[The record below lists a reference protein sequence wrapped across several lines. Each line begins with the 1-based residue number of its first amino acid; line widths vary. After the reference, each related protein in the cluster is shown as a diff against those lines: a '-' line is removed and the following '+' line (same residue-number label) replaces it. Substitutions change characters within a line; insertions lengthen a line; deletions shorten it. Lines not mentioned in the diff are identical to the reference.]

1 MRKIVLASHGELAD
15 GLKHT
20 LRYFA
25 GDRLDITTI
34 CAYVD
39 EISVQEKIEQFFH
52 QTNDDDEVLIF
63 TDLFGG
69 SVNRA
74 FLPYMHKKHVHLIT
88 GVFLGII
95 LELIYRKEDYLSEDE
110 ISEVLKKTKESI
122 VYMNQFQFDYEED
135 EV

>member
-15 GLKHT
+15 GMKHT

-25 GDRLDITTI
+25 GDALEITTI

-39 EISVQEKIEQFFH
+39 EISIQEKIDQFFEH
-52 QTNDDDEVLIF
+52 TCEEDEVLIF

-74 FLPYMHKKHVHLIT
+74 FLPYMNKKHVHLIT
-88 GVFLGII
+88 GVFLGVI
-95 LELIYRKEDYLSEDE
+95 LELIYRKEGYLTQAE
-110 ISEVLKKTKESI
+110 ISEVLYKTKESI
-122 VYMNQFQFDYEED
+122 IYMNEFHFEYEED